1 MKPETK
7 VGIFTVL
14 GLVVLGFS
22 LYILGG
28 FSITRSYE
36 VNVQFADVSGLPVKA
51 AVKLSGV
58 EVGKV
63 KAIKIE
69 NQQVIVVLGIHEGV
83 ELYKG
88 AQFSVVMTG
97 IIGTKYIKIVQGDP
111 ARGLIGAGDYVL
123 GTDEKTY
130 GRANR

>member
-7 VGIFTVL
+7 VGIFTIL
-14 GLVVLGFS
+14 GLIVLGFS

-36 VNVQFADVSGLPVKA
+36 VNVEFADVSGLPVKA

-69 NQQVIVVLGIHEGV
+69 GQKVVAVLAINEDIP
-83 ELYKG
+83 LYKD
-88 AQFSVVMTG
+88 AQFSVGRV
-97 IIGTKYIKIVQGDP
+97 
-111 ARGLIGAGDYVL
+111 AAFRSFCRG
-123 GTDEKTY
+123 
-130 GRANR
+130 GRGGV